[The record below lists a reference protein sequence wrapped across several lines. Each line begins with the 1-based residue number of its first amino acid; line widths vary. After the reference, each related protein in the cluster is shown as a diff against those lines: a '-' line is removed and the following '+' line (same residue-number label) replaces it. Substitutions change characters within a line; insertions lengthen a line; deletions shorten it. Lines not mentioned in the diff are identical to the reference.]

1 MLAAGGCHERKS
13 DQSGFPEAG
22 NMKNIPGFPIS
33 CYYSRFSQDTYDYI
47 DWHWH
52 VDFQFCLTVRGTV
65 LWSTESCRDAVSE
78 GKAIFINSQRTHM
91 AKPLGKE
98 AAFFCVNFSP
108 DFICPVRE
116 ESLYENS
123 VLPVLQGPALNR
135 KVIDCHTVRG
145 AEILDILTE
154 MARTFDAKEDGY
166 QFDLMGNVF
175 KIWKRMRT
183 LLDGELTQQMDT
195 VDIRFQN
202 MLTYLQKHYAVE
214 FSLDAVADYIGL
226 SRSECCRYFK
236 KQSGQTISDYLLQYR
251 IHKSMNLLTGTD
263 TGIAEVAQACGFF
276 QPELLYE
283 KIPGADRNDAE
294 AYHVTARLISLNFIA
309 IRESNGL

>member
-1 MLAAGGCHERKS
+1 MREKVINLDSRK
-13 DQSGFPEAG
+13 QEI
-22 NMKNIPGFPIS
+22 MKNIPGFPIS

-263 TGIAEVAQACGFF
+263 TGIAEVAQACGFSNQSYYTKRF
-276 QPELLYE
+276 RELTGMTPKQY
-283 KIPGADRNDAE
+283 
-294 AYHVTARLISLNFIA
+294 RL
-309 IRESNGL
+309 RQG